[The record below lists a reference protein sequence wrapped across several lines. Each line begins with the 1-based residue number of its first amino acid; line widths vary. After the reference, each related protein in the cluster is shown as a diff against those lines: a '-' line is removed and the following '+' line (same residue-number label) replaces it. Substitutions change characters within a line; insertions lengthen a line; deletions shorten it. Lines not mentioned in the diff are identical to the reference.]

1 VRTFFRLISRADLGI
16 SKWCGLCAKG
26 FGRRLRKNLSRARPS
41 WVVAPLAVAGSSF
54 SGEPSLVNGIC
65 CARMVTRAVLA
76 WNLLSAP
83 RRRRSSNLKRA
94 GSGECCLQMPSA
106 VDGALAHTRRL
117 VVNAAW
123 LHAASSMPLSHP
135 CRLWSRMNVHTAW
148 SSTSLGHPCRYALVP
163 TNTAPCSMYER
174 VRPRESVFDQ
184 ACSLHKEGVLVTR
197 GDRACSMHVYDTR
210 SRPGPLG
217 RMAVCRVPR

>member
-1 VRTFFRLISRADLGI
+1 MCQR
-16 SKWCGLCAKG
+16 
-26 FGRRLRKNLSRARPS
+26 FGRRLKKKSLSRARPS

-65 CARMVTRAVLA
+65 CARMVTRAVLE

-94 GSGECCLQMPSA
+94 GGGECCLQMPSA
-106 VDGALAHTRRL
+106 VDGALAHPRRL

-123 LHAASSMPLSHP
+123 LHAASSSMPLSHP
-135 CRLWSRMNVHTAW
+135 RRLWNRVNVHAAW
-148 SSTSLGHPCRYALVP
+148 SSMSLGHPCRCALVRI
-163 TNTAPCSMYER
+163 NTAPCSMYER
-174 VRPRESVFDQ
+174 VQPRESVFDQ
-184 ACSLHKEGVLVTR
+184 ACSPHKEGVLVTR
-197 GDRACSMHVYDTR
+197 EETEHARYDTR